1 MFSCP
6 HCKSTNSKQ
15 HHTRKTKQGLTKV
28 LQCLDCNKVF
38 TPNHGFWKMKSP
50 PHIIVKALHLHD
62 NGMSYG
68 EIVDYLWQ
76 QENFKTTKK
85 TIWDWVK
92 KYSKMLDKFASQI
105 PIQIE
110 GRIHND
116 ETYVKVKGK
125 NKYYFEAVDH
135 KTKMSVADHLSHT
148 RDTDGA
154 MKLFLNILC
163 SCIFLNFIHFVSDK
177 LDGYKIAFTKLF
189 SRTERSKHH
198 GIVKLDWG
206 VSIKRKKYG
215 IKHNNNAIERH
226 NRHTKRKVKLLCHYK
241 SFESARLSLKLR
253 RIIYNFC
260 RPHEELNGLTPA
272 ERAGIELGLGRNK
285 LWTLIEIFNAN
296 LIFWRFLSFIYA
308 DYQR

>member
-1 MFSCP
+1 MASCP
-6 HCKSTNSKQ
+6 HCKSTNCKR
-15 HHTRKTKQGLTKV
+15 HHTRKNKSGWKKV
-28 LQCLDCNKVF
+28 YYCVDCGKAF
-38 TPNHGFWKMKSP
+38 TPDDGFKKMKTP
-50 PHIIVKALHLHD
+50 PAIVVKALSLHD
-62 NGMSYG
+62 KGMSYG

-76 QENFKTTKK
+76 QESYKTTKK
-85 TIWDWVK
+85 SVWDWVK
-92 KYSKMLDKFASQI
+92 KYSKMLDKFTSQI

-154 MKLFLNILC
+154 MKLFLNILSC
-163 SCIFLNFIHFVSDK
+163 CIFLNLIHFVSDK
-177 LDGYKIAFTKLF
+177 LDGYRIAFRKLF
-189 SRTERSKHH
+189 NRTERSKHH

-206 VSIKRKKYG
+206 VPIKQKKYG

-226 NRHTKRKVKLLCHYK
+226 NRYTKRKVKLLCHYK
-241 SFESARLSLKLR
+241 SFESAKWSLKLR

-272 ERAGIELGLGRNK
+272 ERAGIELNLGRNK
-285 LWTLIEIFNAN
+285 LWSLIKF
-296 LIFWRFLSFIYA
+296 FIAILNPRTFYP
-308 DYQR
+308 

>member
-6 HCKSTNSKQ
+6 HCKSTNTKQ
-15 HHTRKTKQGLTKV
+15 HHTRKTKQGLRKV
-28 LQCLDCNKVF
+28 LQCLNCGKVF

-62 NGMSYG
+62 GGMSYG
-68 EIVDYLWQ
+68 EIVNYLWQ
-76 QENFKTTKK
+76 QEKFKTTKK

-92 KYSKMLDKFASQI
+92 KYSKMLDKFTSQI
-105 PIQIE
+105 PIEIE
-110 GRIHND
+110 GRIHMD

-125 NKYYFEAVDH
+125 NKYYFDAVDH
-135 KTKMSVADHLSHT
+135 KTKMSIADHLSHT

-154 MKLFLNILC
+154 MNLFLLILN

-177 LDGYKIAFTKLF
+177 LDGYKRAFKKLF

-198 GIVKLDWG
+198 SFVKLDWG
-206 VSIKRKKYG
+206 TPIKQKKYG

-226 NRHTKRKVKLLCHYK
+226 NRHTKKKVKLLCHYK
-241 SFESARLSLKLR
+241 SFESAEWSLKLR

-260 RPHEELNGLTPA
+260 RPHEQLKGLTPA
-272 ERAGIELGLGRNK
+272 ERAGIELNLGRNK
-285 LWTLIEIFNAN
+285 LWSLINFFRAN
-296 LIFWRFLSFIYA
+296 WILKRFCL
-308 DYQR
+308 